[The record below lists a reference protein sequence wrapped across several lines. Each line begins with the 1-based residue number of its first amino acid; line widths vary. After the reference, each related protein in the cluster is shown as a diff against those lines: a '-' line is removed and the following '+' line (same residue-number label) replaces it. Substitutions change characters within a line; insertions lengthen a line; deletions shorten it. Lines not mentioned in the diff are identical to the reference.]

1 MQIPE
6 ETCQKKLRHIDC
18 DMFGI
23 IYISVIKYT
32 HLNNVVKNNICL
44 LDISKHIINKH

>member
-6 ETCQKKLRHIDC
+6 ETCQKTLRHIDC

-32 HLNNVVKNNICL
+32 HLNNECK
-44 LDISKHIINKH
+44 K